1 MPYLLHQEHNQKG
14 LSGAL
19 GGVLR
24 HIPPTLVRPVIIA
37 SEATS
42 NVLSGMRNQILPDAH
57 REDELKWRFNEPS

>member
-1 MPYLLHQEHNQKG
+1 VQEHEQKG
-14 LSGAL
+14 LTGAV

-42 NVLSGMRNQILPDAH
+42 NILSGVRNQILPDAK
-57 REDELKWRFNEPS
+57 REEEHKYRSKYVT